1 MAEGK
6 KAAEVKRKSKSWS
19 EDNLTSFAR
28 VIPSNVDRGTDKSWY
43 LDGKQHEL
51 GGHNF
56 VYAAAILFS

>member
-43 LDGKQHEL
+43 LDGKQHE
-51 GGHNF
+51 F
-56 VYAAAILFS
+56 RWS